1 MERALMKKIAGLLH
15 GQKLGILATLGPSH
29 PYQNIVAFAA
39 ARDLKSIVFAT
50 RRGTRKYRNLK
61 RRKRVA
67 IFFDDRVNRA
77 TDFQEAT
84 GVTALG
90 VAGEAR
96 CEGRARP
103 ARLLR
108 RRHPFLK
115 DFLAAPDCAIFVIRV
130 RTYIVV
136 LHFQETIEVRV
147 SGGDRKSKGKPSRDR
162 LDGRR
167 QDKKKRGFL

>member
-1 MERALMKKIAGLLH
+1 MDCELRKKIAGLLD
-15 GQKLGILATLGPSH
+15 GQKLGILATLGSSY
-29 PYQNIVAFAA
+29 PYQNIVAFAV
-39 ARDLKSIVFAT
+39 ARDLKSIMFAT
-50 RRGTRKYRNLK
+50 RRATSKYRNLK

-77 TDFQEAT
+77 KDFQEAT

-96 CEGRARP
+96 GEARARP
-103 ARLLR
+103 ALLLR

-115 DFLAAPDCAIFVIRV
+115 EFLAAPDCAVFVIRV

-136 LHFQETIEVRV
+136 LNFQETIEVRV
-147 SGGDRKSKGKPSRDR
+147 DGGSK
-162 LDGRR
+162 
-167 QDKKKRGFL
+167 

>member
-1 MERALMKKIAGLLH
+1 VDRALRKRISGLLD
-15 GQKLGILATLGPSH
+15 GQKLGILATLGPAY
-29 PYQNIVAFAA
+29 PYQNIVAFAVA
-39 ARDLKSIVFAT
+39 NDLKSIVFAT
-50 RRGTRKYRNLK
+50 RRATSKYRNLK

-96 CEGRARP
+96 GEGRAQP
-103 ARLLR
+103 ARLLL

-115 DFLAAPDCAIFVIRV
+115 EFLAAPDCAVFVIRV

-147 SGGDRKSKGKPSRDR
+147 SGGR
-162 LDGRR
+162 
-167 QDKKKRGFL
+167 

>member
-1 MERALMKKIAGLLH
+1 MDRALRKKISGLLQ
-15 GQKLGILATLGPSH
+15 GQKLGILATLGPSY
-29 PYQNIVAFAA
+29 PYQNIVAFAV

-50 RRGTRKYRNLK
+50 RRATSKYRNLK

-77 TDFQEAT
+77 SDFQQAT

-90 VAGEAR
+90 TAGEAR
-96 CEGRARP
+96 GEGRARP

-108 RRHPFLK
+108 RRHPFLRE
-115 DFLAAPDCAIFVIRV
+115 FLDAPDCAIFVIRV

-147 SGGDRKSKGKPSRDR
+147 GGGGRK
-162 LDGRR
+162 
-167 QDKKKRGFL
+167 

>member
-1 MERALMKKIAGLLH
+1 MERALRKKISGLLAV
-15 GQKLGILATLGPSH
+15 QKLGILATLGPAY
-29 PYQNIVAFAA
+29 PYQNIVAFAVA
-39 ARDLKSIVFAT
+39 GDLKSIVFAT
-50 RRGTRKYRNLK
+50 RRATSKYRNLK

-77 TDFQEAT
+77 SDFRDAT

-96 CEGRARP
+96 GAGRARA

-115 DFLAAPDCAIFVIRV
+115 EFLAAPDCAIFVIRV

-147 SGGDRKSKGKPSRDR
+147 GGGKETTVPARI
-162 LDGRR
+162 GPAIV
-167 QDKKKRGFL
+167 DKRKKRACL